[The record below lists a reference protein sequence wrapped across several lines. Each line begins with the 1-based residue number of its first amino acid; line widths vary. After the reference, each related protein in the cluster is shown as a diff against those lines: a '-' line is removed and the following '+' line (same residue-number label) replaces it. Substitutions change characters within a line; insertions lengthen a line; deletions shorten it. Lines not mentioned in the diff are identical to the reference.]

1 MAQVMNLVW
10 SASEVYMCG
19 DPDCRSKVLV
29 LQGPQKE
36 PHLPA
41 LPRCVCGS
49 ILEIRGS
56 VEGVQEVK
64 PPSSDAFDQDPNEV
78 RE

>member
-1 MAQVMNLVW
+1 M
-10 SASEVYMCG
+10 SEVYLCG
-19 DPDCRSKVLV
+19 DPDCRSKLLV

-36 PHLPA
+36 PHRAA

-49 ILEIRGS
+49 VLEVRGS
-56 VEGVQEVK
+56 VEVTPELR
-64 PPSSDAFDQDPNEV
+64 SSSETFDQDPNEV